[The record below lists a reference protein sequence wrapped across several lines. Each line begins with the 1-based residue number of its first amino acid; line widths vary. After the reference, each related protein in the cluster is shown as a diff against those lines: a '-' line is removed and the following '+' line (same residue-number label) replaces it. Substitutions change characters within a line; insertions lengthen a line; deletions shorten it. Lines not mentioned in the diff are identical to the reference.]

1 MEDFAA
7 RLEIGEVLKSERLNA
22 TIKGC
27 LLFRELDRIEEEY
40 SYWEEWE
47 LSHHSLSDVWVEYD
61 HDDKRV
67 ALYEPLTLPE
77 PPTPGRSHRA
87 NAFRCVCPMA
97 RPEPPT

>member
-40 SYWEEWE
+40 SY
-47 LSHHSLSDVWVEYD
+47 
-61 HDDKRV
+61 
-67 ALYEPLTLPE
+67 
-77 PPTPGRSHRA
+77 
-87 NAFRCVCPMA
+87 
-97 RPEPPT
+97 